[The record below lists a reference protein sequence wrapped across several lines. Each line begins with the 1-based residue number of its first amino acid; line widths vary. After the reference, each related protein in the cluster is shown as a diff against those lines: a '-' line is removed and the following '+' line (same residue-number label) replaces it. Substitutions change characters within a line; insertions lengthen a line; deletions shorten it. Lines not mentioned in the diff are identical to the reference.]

1 MAYSLKNDESLLTEE
16 QLSKTCFNVR
26 SKSYFSEDTEFTFGE
41 DTKLIDKVSNGNHY
55 LKFGDILKNEKE
67 TTISASMFLR
77 TPFEEDDR
85 KPLEGITT
93 LQDEILKCVKSSNP
107 GHALWGLLK
116 GKKIKVVKLVN
127 ALDRPFGETSKIE
140 MPFSIFDYA

>member
-1 MAYSLKNDESLLTEE
+1 MAYSLKSDESLLNEE
-16 QLSKTCFNVR
+16 QLAKTCFNVR
-26 SKSYFSEDTEFTFGE
+26 SKSYFSEGTTFDFGE

-67 TTISASMFLR
+67 ATISASLFLR
-77 TPFEEDDR
+77 MPFEEADR
-85 KPLEGITT
+85 KPLEDQTA
-93 LQDEILKCVKSSNP
+93 LQDEILKAVKSSNP

-127 ALDRPFGETSKIE
+127 ALDRPYGETAKIE